1 MGAGY
6 KRDSELGP
14 ALNPAE
20 TQRQEQV
27 SQRLSERQAYDAARE
42 VAGADEV
49 PQNAPEGLTELS
61 EEEEEV
67 STKYL
72 ESISFETDQ
81 LLQRRYK

>member
-1 MGAGY
+1 MPAGFE
-6 KRDSELGP
+6 RDSQLGP
-14 ALNPAE
+14 ALDPAE

-42 VAGADEV
+42 VAGADEA
-49 PQNAPEGLTELS
+49 PQNAIEGLTKLS

-72 ESISFETDQ
+72 ESISFEGDK
-81 LLQRRYK
+81 LLQRRYR